1 MLGALQAAN
10 AALQRGD
17 WDTALQNGRTAVAL
31 APDHPAARSLLGLS
45 LLQLGRTAE
54 AVAEL
59 ERAIQRD
66 KNNAGLL
73 GNLAQAYVMAGRHA
87 DAHQMFRRAQ
97 RLAPAHWPFAQGAA
111 IALAQQGDP
120 AAAETLLRRITERH
134 AQESVPWH
142 NLGNVQL
149 ELGKPA
155 DAESSLRTALRL
167 DPGNLDARLSL
178 GSALHRQSQ
187 FSAAESAYRECIAA
201 QPDWIAPRLN
211 LVSVLIDDGRFAAA
225 ATECATLIGLAPDL
239 AEAHRF
245 FAAALGHQG
254 RLAEALASY
263 RRAADCAPDDALTRR
278 SYGGSL
284 ADNGYLHAA
293 RRVLA
298 QADALE
304 PDALGMAQLRSMI
317 ELAHGLFNDGWAAY
331 CQRPAYLFQS
341 KKWAD
346 ARITQT
352 LADDLSGHH
361 VLVRREQG
369 LGDELFFLRHLPQL
383 MARGA
388 RVTVQASTRIAPMLG
403 RAGIGGDI
411 TFIPDSDAPPNAAD
425 IHIFCGDLPHALQ
438 NLPSSPLQRNPL
450 PAASAMRDFNV
461 RLGAFYP
468 QPAPSLRIPALA
480 EAVARM
486 QQQLSVL
493 GPPPYTGITWR
504 AGTAARDQR
513 GADWALSKE
522 VPLAALGAVLRG
534 GSGTLIALQRH
545 PAAGEIDALA
555 TACGRL
561 VADLTA
567 INDALEDMLALLH
580 LLDDYIGVSNTNMH
594 LRAAVGR
601 SARVLVPNPAEWR
614 WMRWGRESPWF
625 PGFRCYRQSLQGD
638 WSGALAELARELAAR
653 PRP

>member
-1 MLGALQAAN
+1 M
-10 AALQRGD
+10 
-17 WDTALQNGRTAVAL
+17 ALQNSRTAVAL

-45 LLQLGRTAE
+45 LLQLGQTAD
-54 AVAEL
+54 AVTEL
-59 ERAIQRD
+59 ERALRCD
-66 KNNAGLL
+66 TGNAGLL
-73 GNLAQAYVMAGRHA
+73 GNLAQAYAMAGRHA

-97 RLAPAHWPFAQGAA
+97 RLAPAHWPYAQGAA
-111 IALAQQGDP
+111 IALAQQGNP
-120 AAAETLLRRITERH
+120 AAAETLLHRITERH
-134 AQESVPWH
+134 AQESAPWH

-167 DPGNLDARLSL
+167 DHGNLDALLSL

-187 FSAAESAYRECIAA
+187 FPAAESVYRECIAA

-225 ATECATLIGLAPDL
+225 GTECKTLIELAPDL

-245 FAAALGHQG
+245 LAAALGHQG

-263 RRAADCAPDDALTRR
+263 RRAADRAPDDALTRR

-331 CQRPAYLFQS
+331 RQRPAYLFLS

-352 LADDLSGHH
+352 LADDLAGRH

-383 MARGA
+383 MARGP
-388 RVTVQASTRIAPMLG
+388 RVTVLASARIAPMLG
-403 RAGIGGDI
+403 RAGIDGDI
-411 TFIPDSDAPPNAAD
+411 TITSDDDAPPDTAD

-438 NLPSSPLQRNPL
+438 NLPATVLPRHQL
-450 PAASAMRDFNV
+450 PACAMRDFAM
-461 RLGAFYP
+461 RLGAFSP
-468 QPAPSLRIPALA
+468 QPAPSLRIPALP
-480 EAVARM
+480 EALARM
-486 QQQLSVL
+486 QERLRAL
-493 GPPPYTGITWR
+493 GPPPYIGITWR

-513 GADWALSKE
+513 GADWVLSKE
-522 VPLAALGAVLRG
+522 VPFSALGTILRD
-534 GSGTLIALQRH
+534 GSGTLIALQRL
-545 PAAGEIDALA
+545 PAPGEIDALA
-555 TACGRL
+555 AACGRPL
-561 VADLTA
+561 ADLTA
-567 INDALEDMLALLH
+567 INDSLEDMLALLH

-594 LRAAVGR
+594 LRAATGR
-601 SARVLVPNPAEWR
+601 HARVLVPNPAEWR
-614 WMRWGRESPWF
+614 WMRWGRASPWF
-625 PGFRCYRQSLQGD
+625 PGFHCYRQSLQGD
-638 WSGALAELARELAAR
+638 WSGALAELARDLAAG